1 MTNNNEHDADARI
14 DEMARAAGGAL
25 RRPAP
30 ADGIARATS
39 SKRTKQTTRLALAG
53 TAVLA
58 LGVVGVVAFGGDD
71 DASRVGPAD
80 STLPATVPDSTSA
93 TTVPGPPSTTVASS
107 TSFPPNL
114 VGAPEFLYW
123 TTGFIASP
131 DYQQTVIDPTTGDV
145 VRTEVPD
152 GALSSAAQQALT
164 ERFVYDGFETSP
176 LGIGYRFESGDVA
189 YSYVA
194 RGTDS
199 PDLANEDPALLAGY
213 DRCEQSELT
222 VEGADRGALP
232 ARAQRMAMSLDR
244 RWLAVVSTECPV
256 DGTLVGQTQ
265 IVQSTSTVQVFDAAD
280 PERPGLQLMSTPGR
294 IFFSSLF
301 FSPDGNYLVVDDA
314 GYRLFDLADGSEVQV
329 APDGCDVF
337 GGRYARSAGPWVGE
351 SSLLLSV
358 RCPDTASLTV
368 IDVATDETLVV
379 PAPSPTDGAA
389 LSVEVDVDHFDRP
402 QNAWFT
408 MCVSSS
414 AGSTC
419 WYGQG
424 SSQPVEIPGAQEA
437 SFLPLGFTEGG

>member
-1 MTNNNEHDADARI
+1 MTNNNNEHDPDARI

-30 ADGIARATS
+30 ADGIARAER
-39 SKRTKQTTRLALAG
+39 SKRTRQTTRLALAG

-71 DASRVGPAD
+71 ANRVGPSD
-80 STLPATVPDSTSA
+80 STLPTTVPDSTSD
-93 TTVPGPPSTTVASS
+93 TTVPGQPSTTGASS
-107 TSFPPNL
+107 TS
-114 VGAPEFLYW
+114 VAPINSGDPERLYW

-131 DYQQTVIDPTTGDV
+131 GYQQTVIDPTTGEV
-145 VRTEVPD
+145 LRTEAPD
-152 GALSSAAQQALT
+152 SALSMSAQQALT
-164 ERFVYDGFETSP
+164 ERFVYDGFDPSP
-176 LGIGYRFESGDVA
+176 PGIGYRFESGDVA
-189 YSYVA
+189 YSYFV
-194 RGTDS
+194 RGSDS

-232 ARAQRMAMSLDR
+232 ARVQRMAMSLDR

-265 IVQSTSTVQVFDAAD
+265 IVESTSTVKVFDAANTD
-280 PERPGLQLMSTPGR
+280 RAGLELMSTSNR
-294 IFFSSLF
+294 IWFSSLF
-301 FSPDGNYLVVDDA
+301 FSPDGNYLVVDSG
-314 GYRLFDLADGSEVQV
+314 GYRLFDLADGSEMQI
-329 APDGCDVF
+329 APDGCEVF
-337 GGRYARSAGPWVGE
+337 GGRYARAAGPWVGD

-379 PAPSPTDGAA
+379 PAPGLLEDAA
-389 LSVEVDVDHFDRP
+389 LTVEVDVDHFDRP

-408 MCVSSS
+408 MCAWSSTR
-414 AGSTC
+414 STC